1 MSKKKKNFPSS
12 DTARGF
18 RDLRGAV
25 LQKRKEAIAIL
36 SDIYEKYGFEPLETP
51 VLEYADA
58 LGKFLPDV
66 DRPAGGVFGFQ
77 DDDDQWLAMRYDL
90 TAPLARFVAHYEQ
103 HLPKPFKRYQTGS
116 VFRNEKPG
124 PGRFREFR
132 QFDADIV
139 GTASM
144 SADAE
149 LCVMLG
155 DALGALGI
163 KNDEFIININ
173 NRKLLTAVLEL
184 SGLAGDDEITTHKR
198 GIALR
203 AVDKLDRLGER
214 GVRAL
219 LGAGREDA
227 SGDFTEG
234 AGLSDAQADLILAF
248 TASRGND
255 DAKTLQNLRDLM
267 QGNETGLQGIHE
279 LEQMGHIIHAS
290 AANPSQMRL
299 DPATVRGLGYYTGPV
314 FEAELTFDVMNEK
327 GKVVQFGSVS
337 GGGRYDNLV
346 ARFTGRTMPA
356 TGVSIGLDRL
366 LTALE
371 NRGSLSDQNPMGPV
385 IVTVMDKDRVAD
397 YATMVRHLRNAGIKS
412 ELYLGEAG
420 FKAQMKYADKRHAPI
435 VLIQGSNEKEEG
447 QIILKDLN
455 LGTILSKT
463 TESRE
468 EWQKAEQLQK
478 TISEK
483 DIVPEVQDMLNKI
496 KTR

>member
-1 MSKKKKNFPSS
+1 M
-12 DTARGF
+12 
-18 RDLRGAV
+18 
-25 LQKRKEAIAIL
+25 
-36 SDIYEKYGFEPLETP
+36 
-51 VLEYADA
+51 
-58 LGKFLPDV
+58 

-103 HLPKPFKRYQTGS
+103 HLPRPFKRYQTGS

-149 LCVMLG
+149 LCVMLS

-163 KNDEFIININ
+163 KNDEYIININ

-184 SGLAGDDEITTHKR
+184 SGLSGDDEVTTNKR

-203 AVDKLDRLGER
+203 AVDKLDRLGEK

-219 LGAGREDA
+219 LGSGREDA

-234 AGLSDAQADLILAF
+234 AGLSDSQADLILAF
-248 TASRGND
+248 TASRGAD
-255 DAKTLQNLRDLM
+255 DAATIQNLRDLM
-267 QGNETGLQGIHE
+267 GSNETGLQGISE

-314 FEAELTFDVMNEK
+314 FEAELTFDVVNEK

-371 NRGSLSDQNPMGPV
+371 NRGSLSDDNILGPV
-385 IVTVMDKDRVAD
+385 IVTVMDKDRVPD
-397 YATMVRHLRNAGIKS
+397 YAAMVRQLREQGIKS

-420 FKAQMKYADKRHAPI
+420 FKAQMKYADKRNAPI
-435 VLIQGSNEKEEG
+435 AIIQGSNEKENG
-447 QIILKDLN
+447 QAILKDLH

-463 TESRE
+463 TETHE
-468 EWQKAEQLQK
+468 EWRNAEELQK

-483 DIVPEVQDMLNKI
+483 DIVTEVTDMLNKI
-496 KTR
+496 TSRKI